1 MSENSQ
7 NLIKNIGGKIGA
19 VGLAFIATFLMVLC
33 QYFVIIGLEILG
45 FNTNLYDGLTT
56 VAYSIITII
65 VMWGLIMILSM
76 ILSDKREKFLKVGKL
91 DWAQIG
97 FTVIVAFGL
106 MGLVNIYLISASAI
120 AELIPDVMGNELD
133 KYSESVDR
141 YAEYEAD
148 VIPGWDHILEFI
160 GVAFLVPIAE
170 ELTFRG
176 AILGSLL
183 KKFRPG
189 VAIVLSACIFG
200 ILHGISIH
208 IGYALLA
215 GIVIGWVYYY
225 TESIKAT
232 ILLHSLFNLMGS
244 ALATFLSSGLFGDME
259 GVAGVVSSLSFLAE
273 LACIPPAI
281 ASFIFLRMLYKNK
294 HSETPSSEEQDKD
307 NEMAGEPESQG
318 IKYV

>member
-45 FNTNLYDGLTT
+45 FNTTLYDGLTT

-215 GIVIGWVYYY
+215 GIVIV
-225 TESIKAT
+225 
-232 ILLHSLFNLMGS
+232 
-244 ALATFLSSGLFGDME
+244 LSSGLFGDME

-281 ASFIFLRMLYKNK
+281 ASFIFLRMLYKKK

-307 NEMAGEPESQG
+307 NDMAGEPESQG